1 MQDGYDDE
9 VADDGVGSGRPSK
22 SALKREFV
30 RIQGL
35 VRRLAALSDSQLA
48 ALPLEDDAREAV
60 QALRRMKR
68 QAMERQV
75 RYASGLIARSDHAA
89 LAAALD
95 LLERPQR
102 TAVRA
107 FHEVEAWRA
116 RLIAGDRELLAD
128 LVARYPAVEAGVVEG
143 LIEDAQREAG
153 SGRPARAARALFRYL
168 AAQRGA
174 D

>member
-1 MQDGYDDE
+1 MQDGYDEDE
-9 VADDGVGSGRPSK
+9 DDSENLARPSK
-22 SALKREFV
+22 SAMKREFV
-30 RIQGL
+30 HIQGL

-48 ALPLEDDAREAV
+48 ALPLEEDAREAV

-75 RYASGLIARSDHAA
+75 RYASGLLARSDHVA

-116 RLIAGDRELLAD
+116 RLIAGDRELLGEI
-128 LVARYPAVEAGVVEG
+128 VARYPAMESAVIAGLV
-143 LIEDAQREAG
+143 EDAQREAG
-153 SGRPARAARALFRYL
+153 RGHPARAARALFRYL
-168 AAQRGA
+168 AQRR
-174 D
+174 DV

>member
-1 MQDGYDDE
+1 MQNPYDD
-9 VADDGVGSGRPSK
+9 DDENGGAGPARPSK

-30 RIQGL
+30 HIQGL

-48 ALPLEDDAREAV
+48 ALPLEEDAREAIK
-60 QALRRMKR
+60 ALRRMKR

-75 RYASGLIARSDHAA
+75 RYASGLLARSDHVA
-89 LAAALD
+89 LVAALD

-107 FHEVEAWRA
+107 FHEVEVWRA
-116 RLIAGDRELLAD
+116 RLVAGDRELLAD
-128 LVARYPAVEAGVVEG
+128 IVARYPAMEPAVITG

-153 SGRPARAARALFRYL
+153 TGHPARAARALFRYL
-168 AAQRGA
+168 AQRRGA

>member
-1 MQDGYDDE
+1 MQDQYDDE
-9 VADDGVGSGRPSK
+9 DDSDGAGPARPSK
-22 SALKREFV
+22 SALKREFAA
-30 RIQGL
+30 IQGL

-48 ALPLEDDAREAV
+48 ALPLEEETREAV

-75 RYASGLIARSDHAA
+75 RYASGLLARSDHVA
-89 LAAALD
+89 LAAAVD

-107 FHEVEAWRA
+107 FHEVERWRA
-116 RLIAGDRELLAD
+116 RLVAGDRELLAD
-128 LVARYPAVEAGVVEG
+128 IVARYPAVESAVIEG
-143 LIEDAQREAG
+143 LVEDAQREAG
-153 SGRPARAARALFRYL
+153 TGHPARAARALFRYL
-168 AAQRGA
+168 AQQRGA